1 MTQGERVK
9 QLRTALDL
17 TLEKFGERVGVG
29 KAAISKLEK
38 NENRLSDQM
47 IKSICREFNV
57 NYDWLVYGEGEMF
70 SELPKTI
77 LGIHKD
83 EQGITT
89 GFEGLHYAHYLR
101 QIKKEVPVFRR
112 EPPARVVMC
121 CRSSVNVN
129 ALNQFINACE
139 LLFGELQHKIID
151 FVQQHLL
158 FFLIMFFHLYNF
170 LSLFLFYFNSH
181 K

>member
-77 LGIHKD
+77 LDELCRAYDLDETDRKLIQEYIKMSKESRRVLKD
-83 EQGITT
+83 YIM
-89 GFEGLHYAHYLR
+89 R
-101 QIKKEVPVFRR
+101 
-112 EPPARVVMC
+112 
-121 CRSSVNVN
+121 
-129 ALNQFINACE
+129 
-139 LLFGELQHKIID
+139 IISD
-151 FVQQHLL
+151 
-158 FFLIMFFHLYNF
+158 
-170 LSLFLFYFNSH
+170 

>member
-77 LGIHKD
+77 LDELCRAYDLDETDRKLIQEYIKMSKASRRVLKD
-83 EQGITT
+83 YIM
-89 GFEGLHYAHYLR
+89 R
-101 QIKKEVPVFRR
+101 
-112 EPPARVVMC
+112 
-121 CRSSVNVN
+121 
-129 ALNQFINACE
+129 
-139 LLFGELQHKIID
+139 IISD
-151 FVQQHLL
+151 
-158 FFLIMFFHLYNF
+158 
-170 LSLFLFYFNSH
+170 

>member
-77 LGIHKD
+77 LDELCRVYDLDEIDRKLIQEYIKMSKESRRVLKD
-83 EQGITT
+83 
-89 GFEGLHYAHYLR
+89 Y
-101 QIKKEVPVFRR
+101 
-112 EPPARVVMC
+112 
-121 CRSSVNVN
+121 
-129 ALNQFINACE
+129 
-139 LLFGELQHKIID
+139 
-151 FVQQHLL
+151 
-158 FFLIMFFHLYNF
+158 IMSILGD
-170 LSLFLFYFNSH
+170 

>member
-77 LGIHKD
+77 LDELCRAYDLDETDRKLIQEYIKMSKQSRQVLKD
-83 EQGITT
+83 YIM
-89 GFEGLHYAHYLR
+89 R
-101 QIKKEVPVFRR
+101 
-112 EPPARVVMC
+112 
-121 CRSSVNVN
+121 
-129 ALNQFINACE
+129 
-139 LLFGELQHKIID
+139 IISD
-151 FVQQHLL
+151 
-158 FFLIMFFHLYNF
+158 
-170 LSLFLFYFNSH
+170 

>member
-47 IKSICREFNV
+47 IKSICREINV

-77 LGIHKD
+77 LDELCRAYDLDETDRKLIQEYIKMSKESRRVLKD
-83 EQGITT
+83 YIM
-89 GFEGLHYAHYLR
+89 R
-101 QIKKEVPVFRR
+101 
-112 EPPARVVMC
+112 
-121 CRSSVNVN
+121 
-129 ALNQFINACE
+129 
-139 LLFGELQHKIID
+139 II
-151 FVQQHLL
+151 
-158 FFLIMFFHLYNF
+158 
-170 LSLFLFYFNSH
+170 SE

>member
-1 MTQGERVK
+1 MVFVIFDNFFLDISYLIRYTIIKGGDDMTQGERVK

-77 LGIHKD
+77 LDELCRVYDLDEIDRKLIQEYIKMSKESRRVLKD
-83 EQGITT
+83 YIM
-89 GFEGLHYAHYLR
+89 R
-101 QIKKEVPVFRR
+101 
-112 EPPARVVMC
+112 
-121 CRSSVNVN
+121 
-129 ALNQFINACE
+129 
-139 LLFGELQHKIID
+139 IISD
-151 FVQQHLL
+151 
-158 FFLIMFFHLYNF
+158 
-170 LSLFLFYFNSH
+170 

>member
-9 QLRTALDL
+9 QLRTALSL

-47 IKSICREFNV
+47 IKAICREFSV
-57 NYDWLVYGEGEMF
+57 NYDWLVYGDGEMF

-77 LGIHKD
+77 LDELCRAYDLDETDRKLIQEYIKMSKQSRQVLKD
-83 EQGITT
+83 YIM
-89 GFEGLHYAHYLR
+89 R
-101 QIKKEVPVFRR
+101 
-112 EPPARVVMC
+112 
-121 CRSSVNVN
+121 
-129 ALNQFINACE
+129 
-139 LLFGELQHKIID
+139 IISD
-151 FVQQHLL
+151 
-158 FFLIMFFHLYNF
+158 
-170 LSLFLFYFNSH
+170 

>member
-77 LGIHKD
+77 LDELCRAYDLDETDRKLIQEYIKMSKESRRVLKD
-83 EQGITT
+83 YIM
-89 GFEGLHYAHYLR
+89 R
-101 QIKKEVPVFRR
+101 I
-112 EPPARVVMC
+112 
-121 CRSSVNVN
+121 
-129 ALNQFINACE
+129 INT
-139 LLFGELQHKIID
+139 K
-151 FVQQHLL
+151 
-158 FFLIMFFHLYNF
+158 
-170 LSLFLFYFNSH
+170 
-181 K
+181 

>member
-77 LGIHKD
+77 LDELCRAYDLDETDRKLIQEYIKMNKQSRQVLKD
-83 EQGITT
+83 YIM
-89 GFEGLHYAHYLR
+89 R
-101 QIKKEVPVFRR
+101 
-112 EPPARVVMC
+112 
-121 CRSSVNVN
+121 
-129 ALNQFINACE
+129 
-139 LLFGELQHKIID
+139 IISD
-151 FVQQHLL
+151 
-158 FFLIMFFHLYNF
+158 
-170 LSLFLFYFNSH
+170 

>member
-9 QLRTALDL
+9 QLRAALDL

-57 NYDWLVYGEGEMF
+57 NYDWLVYGDGEMF

-77 LGIHKD
+77 LDELCRAYDLDETDRKLIQEYIKMSKESRRVLKD
-83 EQGITT
+83 YIM
-89 GFEGLHYAHYLR
+89 R
-101 QIKKEVPVFRR
+101 
-112 EPPARVVMC
+112 
-121 CRSSVNVN
+121 
-129 ALNQFINACE
+129 
-139 LLFGELQHKIID
+139 IISD
-151 FVQQHLL
+151 
-158 FFLIMFFHLYNF
+158 
-170 LSLFLFYFNSH
+170 

>member
-77 LGIHKD
+77 LDELCRAYDLDLIQEYIKMSKESRRVLKD
-83 EQGITT
+83 YIM
-89 GFEGLHYAHYLR
+89 R
-101 QIKKEVPVFRR
+101 
-112 EPPARVVMC
+112 
-121 CRSSVNVN
+121 
-129 ALNQFINACE
+129 
-139 LLFGELQHKIID
+139 IISD
-151 FVQQHLL
+151 
-158 FFLIMFFHLYNF
+158 
-170 LSLFLFYFNSH
+170 